1 MAKKS
6 KADLLRNHIREQ
18 LNKNYDYSLASN
30 RKADIQIFIEQ
41 NKNELEKTDTAKTLR
56 PSHNKILDE
65 QLKNNGIDPSS
76 LGRSSKKPKFN
87 SDLNS
92 VITPEPQAGA
102 TDTTKP
108 TKGAPIQGQAGVTGA
123 PQQVGEDGQLIVPAF
138 DEKAVSATFQ
148 SFLLMLKLNYPDLEL
163 LSDEEKDSLGKIWL
177 PFFNKYLSDK
187 YSEILIPV
195 FATAGIFLPKIA
207 KARAT
212 KKKRALV
219 TETETQKIDPKLQEE
234 ADRIKKLALE
244 QERVEKELRENPAS
258 QESQK
263 IKEDIARNDALPKI
277 GEERTGLTL
286 GDGSRVD

>member
-56 PSHNKILDE
+56 PSHSKILDE
-65 QLKNNGIDPSS
+65 QLKNKGIDPSS

-87 SDLNS
+87 SDLNP
-92 VITPEPQAGA
+92 VITPEPQAGV
-102 TDTTKP
+102 TDSTKP
-108 TKGAPIQGQAGVTGA
+108 TGAPIQGQAGVTGA
-123 PQQVGEDGQLIVPAF
+123 PQQVSPTGELIVPAF

-163 LSDEEKDSLGKIWL
+163 LTDEEKDSLGKIWL

-207 KARAT
+207 KARAI
-212 KKKRALV
+212 KKGKSEVLEV
-219 TETETQKIDPKLQEE
+219 ETQTIDPKLQAE
-234 ADRIKKLALE
+234 ADRIKKEALE
-244 QERVEKELRENPAS
+244 KEKQQKDSSS
-258 QESQK
+258 QEQQK
-263 IKEDIARNDALPKI
+263 IQQAIDENEALPKI
-277 GEERTGLTL
+277 PKLGE
-286 GDGSRVD
+286 VDTEIHVPK